1 MRPVMKAI
9 TVATVGLAAT
19 AAKANAA
26 TLSLDPAK
34 QCYLSGTT
42 ATISGTGFTPG
53 GTVNVTNDGEARGST
68 VADTSGAF
76 TGTWTFGGLKAVKS
90 HMLVA
95 TDATNP
101 ATQGSLSYVGTTQQV
116 ATKDSRGK
124 PGKKKK
130 LRGYGFI
137 FGTKAFMH
145 VRGHGI
151 KSNVFLKRVKAP
163 CGTFT
168 VRKAFVPSGA
178 PVGKYRVQFDHKKGY
193 KKNRAGSIAYELTVF
208 RTFNS
213 TAFGGAGW
221 ALKPVSR

>member
-1 MRPVMKAI
+1 MTAI
-9 TVATVGLAAT
+9 TAATVGLAAT
-19 AAKANAA
+19 AATANAA
-26 TLSLDPAK
+26 TLTLDPQK
-34 QCYLSGTT
+34 GCYLSGTT
-42 ATISGTGFTPG
+42 ATLTGAGFTAGAPVTLTQDG
-53 GTVNVTNDGEARGST
+53 QPAGTPT
-68 VADTSGAF
+68 ADTA
-76 TGTWTFGGLKAVKS
+76 GGFAGQYGFADLKAVKT
-90 HMLVA
+90 HTITG
-95 TDATNP
+95 TDGTNT
-101 ATQGSLSYVGTTQQV
+101 ASVSFVGTTQQV

-137 FGTKAFMH
+137 FGKKAFMH

-151 KSNVFLKRVKAP
+151 KKNTFLARPDAP

-168 VRKAFVPSGA
+168 VRKAFVTSNA

-193 KKNRAGSIAYELTVF
+193 KKNRAGSVAYELTVF

-221 ALKPVSR
+221 ALAPVSG